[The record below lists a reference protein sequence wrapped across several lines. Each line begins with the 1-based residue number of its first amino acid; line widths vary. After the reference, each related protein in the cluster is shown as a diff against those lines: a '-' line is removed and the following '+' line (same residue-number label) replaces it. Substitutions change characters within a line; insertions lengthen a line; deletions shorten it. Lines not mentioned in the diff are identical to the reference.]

1 MSNTEITRV
10 LTREKVEEWLMQFH
24 SNQATRAIIRK
35 INQNSILDIY
45 GIARSETHHSKF
57 LAWLFNPNESHN
69 TGELALRKLL
79 NIAVRRGIE
88 QNNQSEDFL
97 WVKKRVLTSATHSST
112 SASNVQILTESYVES
127 QGKKGAKGRIDILI
141 QNVELGT
148 ESINIVIENKIYSNE
163 HDEQT
168 TTYFEGI
175 NKKFP
180 DKKNIF
186 LYLTP
191 KSNWEIPKVDGPSCT
206 CKDFIE
212 INYQDILTEVLTSI
226 LEEPI
231 SSATR
236 IAIEDYIHCIT
247 SPSIHSKNYN
257 TMAVDKETNEML
269 KKFWDANEDL
279 IRAAIYAFASSED
292 EDSKVEINNLKEAL
306 DKYTI
311 SRDYTKY
318 SIDGQG
324 AYNKNALVKEIV
336 TRIIE
341 KGGDFMGTLKN
352 LDAKCTNGL
361 FRTEDHYNS
370 AIKRAVEL
378 KYNGSPIYISN
389 QWGTHN
395 IPSFINAVNEDNTI
409 DLLIE
414 AIKK

>member
-1 MSNTEITRV
+1 M
-10 LTREKVEEWLMQFH
+10 LKL
-24 SNQATRAIIRK
+24 RA
-35 INQNSILDIY
+35 
-45 GIARSETHHSKF
+45 
-57 LAWLFNPNESHN
+57 
-69 TGELALRKLL
+69 
-79 NIAVRRGIE
+79 
-88 QNNQSEDFL
+88 
-97 WVKKRVLTSATHSST
+97 
-112 SASNVQILTESYVES
+112 
-127 QGKKGAKGRIDILI
+127 KKGTKGRIDILVS
-141 QNVELGT
+141 NLALGDEL
-148 ESINIVIENKIYSNE
+148 INIIIENKIYSNE

-175 NKKFP
+175 NQKFS
-180 DKKNIF
+180 DQKNRNIF

-191 KSNWEIPKVDGPSCT
+191 KSNCEMPKEDGPSCT

-247 SPSIHSKNYN
+247 SPSIHSKSYN
-257 TMAVDKETNEML
+257 SMATDEETDEML

-306 DKYTI
+306 DSYTNT
-311 SRDYTKY
+311 RDYTKY

-324 AYNKNALVKEIV
+324 AYSKSKLVENV
-336 TRIIE
+336 VLLIIK

-361 FRTEDHYNS
+361 LRDEDFFTRQS
-370 AIKRAVEL
+370 SRAVEL
-378 KYNGSPIYISN
+378 KYNGGSIYITN
-389 QWGTHN
+389 QWGIHN
-395 IPSFINAVNEDNTI
+395 IPSFIKAVNEDNTI